1 MLILLTL
8 LIVLIR
14 LTDCTHNTHFERT
27 LKMGGDQLFS
37 LGVGQPVSGDVA
49 GPYFLQEVGFEN
61 HHCKLGVP

>member
-1 MLILLTL
+1 MVV

-14 LTDCTHNTHFERT
+14 LTDCTHNTHFELT
-27 LKMGGDQLFS
+27 LQMGGYQLFS
-37 LGVGQPVSGDVA
+37 LGVGPPVSGDAA